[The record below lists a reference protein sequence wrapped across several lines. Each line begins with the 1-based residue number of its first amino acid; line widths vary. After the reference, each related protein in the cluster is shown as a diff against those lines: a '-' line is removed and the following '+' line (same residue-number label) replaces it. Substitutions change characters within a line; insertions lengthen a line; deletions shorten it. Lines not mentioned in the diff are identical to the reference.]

1 MNKKNE
7 KQKNKTLKNSLEQSL
22 KNINNKNPNSKF
34 LNYNKNKPKK
44 MENLSSSNSCVS
56 DNDREN
62 YYKSYQTETLKYLKK
77 ILNFPFHLKIGI
89 KKQQIM

>member
-1 MNKKNE
+1 MNKKKE

-44 MENLSSSNSCVS
+44 NG
-56 DNDREN
+56 
-62 YYKSYQTETLKYLKK
+62 KF
-77 ILNFPFHLKIGI
+77 III
-89 KKQQIM
+89 KFLCLG